1 MAIERVAVDTNL
13 LVYAF
18 GGMDPKG
25 ARASAAL
32 MGVDVVSV
40 QALNEFTD
48 VMRRKYG
55 RDDDEIE
62 TGLRYFASLM
72 DVVAMTERARQAGF
86 HLARRSG
93 LRIYDAMI
101 VATAADSGCTRLLTE
116 DMRHGTSFLGVA
128 IENPFRDL

>member
-1 MAIERVAVDTNL
+1 MATERVAVDTNL

-18 GGMDPKG
+18 GGMDAKG

-72 DVVAMTERARQAGF
+72 DVVAMTERARQAAF

-101 VATAADSGCTRLLTE
+101 VATAAEAGCTRLLTE
-116 DMRHGTSFLGVA
+116 DMGHGTSFLGVA